1 MWNTKSSTV
10 SNINSVY
17 RLHTPLKT
25 VQKEEEA
32 VIASKIKER
41 ENGCIDLTPKP
52 PPRHDIIIVRMCK

>member
-17 RLHTPLKT
+17 RLHTPRKT
-25 VQKEEEA
+25 VQKEIA
-32 VIASKIKER
+32 VMESKIKER

-52 PPRHDIIIVRMCK
+52 PPHHDIIIVRMCK